1 LTLSV
6 LGLVLVAALT
16 HALWNA
22 WLKVSGDRLITLA
35 TIATG
40 WAIVGLSSL
49 PFVGIA
55 HQDAWPYLLA
65 STLLHALYSLTLIWV
80 YSLAALSTAYPI
92 ARGTAPLIVAVV
104 SAVFLGES
112 LGAVGFAAV
121 TLIVI
126 GVVWIG
132 ARPLGQDYKGLIL
145 SLFTGGLIGAYTLV
159 DGLGGRIGGSP
170 HGFAAS
176 LLSLTAILIV
186 LFAGFVHRGEF
197 AAMARPLWLRGI
209 GVGVL
214 SAGAYWVV
222 IWAMSVAPMGLV
234 AAVRESS
241 VVFAAVIGGALLK
254 ERVRWAAVVLV
265 FCGVV
270 LTSLT

>member
-1 LTLSV
+1 MTFSV
-6 LGLVLVAALT
+6 LCLVLFAALT

-40 WAIVGLSSL
+40 WAIVGLLSL

-80 YSLAALSTAYPI
+80 YSLTALSTAYPI
-92 ARGTAPLIVAVV
+92 ARGTAPLVVAGV

-132 ARPLGQDYKGLIL
+132 ARPLGQDYKGLML

-170 HGFAAS
+170 HGFVAS
-176 LLSLTAILIV
+176 LLSLAAILIV
-186 LFAGFVHRGEF
+186 LVAGFVHRGEF
-197 AAMARPLWLRGI
+197 VALARPLWLRGI
-209 GVGVL
+209 GVGIL
-214 SAGAYWVV
+214 SAMAYWIV